1 MLNKYG
7 FVRVGAVTPNM
18 KVADTTY
25 NTDEIIKSIKES
37 NKENIQ
43 ILVFPELCI
52 TGYTCADLFAQTIL
66 LDNAKKSLERIV
78 YETKDLNIISIVGM
92 PLKLD
97 NNLFNVAVV
106 IQSGNILGIVPKTC
120 IPNYEEFYEK
130 RWFDSSLKM
139 ISKEINLF
147 GNNIPIGTDLI
158 FRDINN
164 EYITFGI
171 EICEDMWVPTPPSV
185 NLALNGANLIFNL
198 SASNEVVGK
207 YEYRKNLINSISSS
221 SILGYIYC
229 SAGINESSTDLV
241 FGGDIQISEN
251 GTTLEESKRFNFNT
265 ELVYSDIDVEKLA
278 MIRIKRRTYME
289 MSKELNH
296 RNIYFN
302 LNDIEVEPK
311 RTFSRTPFVP
321 SNENVREE
329 RCKEIFNIQSSALAK
344 RLLHTGVKNCVIGIS
359 GGLDST
365 LAFLVTVK
373 AFEKIGLDK
382 SGIIGITMP
391 GFGTTKRTYNNSIK
405 LINEYGATLKEID
418 IKDACK
424 QHFLDIGHDS
434 NVHDITYE
442 NTQARERTQILMDVA
457 NKVNGLVIGTGDLSE
472 LALGWCTY
480 NGDHMSMYAVNV
492 SIPKTLVKYLVK
504 WVADTDSKDKKDVI
518 YDILDTKIS
527 PELLPPDENDNIKQV
542 TEDNVGPYELH
553 DFFIYYFLRF
563 GFSPSKIFYLASNS
577 FKDIYDLEIIKK
589 WLKVFIKRFFSQQ
602 FKRSCLPDG
611 PKVGSIS
618 VSPRGDLRMPS
629 DAMAS
634 DWLNDIKE

>member
-25 NTDEIIKSIKES
+25 NTDEIIKSIRDA

-78 YETKDLNIISIVGM
+78 YETKDLNIISIVGI

-139 ISKEINLF
+139 ISKEVNLF
-147 GNNIPIGTDLI
+147 GINIPIGTDLI
-158 FRDINN
+158 FKDINN

-229 SAGINESSTDLV
+229 SAGINESTTDLV

-296 RNIYFN
+296 RSIYFN
-302 LNDIEVEPK
+302 LNDIEVEPR

-321 SNENVREE
+321 SNESVREE

-344 RLLHTGVKNCVIGIS
+344 RLLHTGVKKCVIGIS

-405 LINEYGATLKEID
+405 LIKEYGATLKEID
-418 IKDACK
+418 IIDACN
-424 QHFLDIGHDS
+424 QHFLDIEHDES
-434 NVHDITYE
+434 IHDITYE

-563 GFSPSKIFYLASNS
+563 GFSPSKIFYLANNS